1 MIDVAHSLDMRVVTE
16 GVESDWQ
23 VRLLQLLGCDL
34 LQGYVLAAPMPL
46 DELNAWRKTWTFD
59 PGAGE
64 ADASALLHRLNLG

>member
-1 MIDVAHSLDMRVVTE
+1 ME

-46 DELNAWRKTWTFD
+46 DEFNQWRTTWTFD
-59 PGAGE
+59 PGANE
-64 ADASALLHRLNLG
+64 AHSGPQLALKTRRQ